1 MVKGSDGEQSDGG
14 SSAQLWFVASCV
26 GHDALRDRQMY
37 RVIYVFGFRTLSLCL
52 LLVADCGVDSL
63 MTQWPV
69 GLFEFI
75 VLAPRVRLSCGRHR
89 SLHTGQYVGDL
100 LQITAA
106 RGH

>member
-14 SSAQLWFVASCV
+14 ATAQFSFVVMIV

-63 MTQWPV
+63 MTQRPV
-69 GLFEFI
+69 GLFEFF
-75 VLAPRVRLSCGRHR
+75 VLAPRSSFAWSAAPSSYWTVRR
-89 SLHTGQYVGDL
+89 
-100 LQITAA
+100 
-106 RGH
+106 